1 MSDARTDVPPDPGH
15 GDDPEHGAGLRADLA
30 PEPVVRTLDGL
41 VPGTGPDGRPRP
53 DAPLVAVTGV
63 TGYVGGRLVPEL
75 LAAGYR
81 VRALARHP
89 ERLRGRPWYDD
100 VEVVAADAAEPDQI
114 RAGLEGADVA
124 YYLIHSLGTGR
135 TFEQRDRHTALV
147 FAQAAREAGV
157 GRIVYLGGLYP
168 EGEELSPHLA
178 SRTEV
183 GEILL
188 ASGVP
193 TTVLRAAVILGSGSA
208 SFEMMRYLTER
219 LPAMTVPR
227 WVQNRIQPIA
237 IRDVLRYL
245 VGSAAMPPDVSRA
258 FDIGGPDVLTYRDMM
273 QRYARIAGLPRRA
286 IVAVPVLSP
295 RLSSLWVSLVT
306 PVPGGLARPLVESL
320 VHEVVCDEHDVAR
333 YVPDPPGGLIGFDR
347 AVRLALARVQG
358 AGVTT
363 RWSSATPPGAPSDPL
378 PSDPDWAGGTLYV
391 DERRVRVDASPA
403 ALWRVVEAVG
413 GDRGWY
419 SWALAWRVRGL
430 LDRVV
435 GGPGLRRGRRDPARL
450 LLDDAVDFWR
460 VEQIVP
466 GRLLR
471 LRAEMRLPGL
481 AWLELRVEPAD
492 TSLDDDATPAVPD
505 DTPWEPAEWRRPP
518 VVFAQRALFHPHG
531 LAGQLYWWA
540 VYPFHGVVF
549 GGMQRNVARAARSAE
564 RARRDRGASDGGG
577 PTASGTTADRDV
589 APVTPGGG

>member
-1 MSDARTDVPPDPGH
+1 MTHDAARPDDAAGPG
-15 GDDPEHGAGLRADLA
+15 LA
-30 PEPVVRTLDGL
+30 PEPVATTLAGL

-81 VRALARHP
+81 VRAVARHP
-89 ERLRGRPWYDD
+89 DRLRGRPWYDD
-100 VEVVAADAAEPDQI
+100 VEVVEGDASDLDDI
-114 RAGLEGADVA
+114 RAALTGTSVA

-135 TFEQRDRHTALV
+135 SFEQRDRRTALT

-157 GRIVYLGGLYP
+157 GRIVYLGGLHP

-219 LPAMTVPR
+219 LPAMTVPT
-227 WVQNRIQPIA
+227 WVDNRIQPIA
-237 IRDVLRYL
+237 VRDVLRYL
-245 VGSAAMPPDVSRA
+245 VGSAAMPADVSRA
-258 FDIGGPDVLTYRDMM
+258 FDIGGPDVLTYREMM
-273 QRYARIAGLPRRA
+273 QHYAEIAELRRRV
-286 IVAVPVLSP
+286 IVGVPVLTP
-295 RLSSLWVSLVT
+295 RLSSHWVSLVT

-347 AVRLALARVQG
+347 AVRLALTRIREAS
-358 AGVTT
+358 VTT
-363 RWSSATPPGAPSDPL
+363 RWSSAAVPGAPSDPL
-378 PSDPDWAGGTLYV
+378 PSDPDWAGGSLYV
-391 DERRVRVDASPA
+391 DERRVDVDASPA
-403 ALWRVVEAVG
+403 ALWRVIEAVG
-413 GDRGWY
+413 GERGWF
-419 SWALAWRVRGL
+419 SWSLAWRVRGL

-435 GGPGLRRGRRDPARL
+435 GGPGLRRGRRDPSRL

-460 VEQIVP
+460 VEALEP

-481 AWLELRVEPAD
+481 AWLELRVEPSD
-492 TSLDDDATPAVPD
+492 RTHDDAGHGDGGHD
-505 DTPWEPAEWRRPP
+505 DGDAWTRPP
-518 VVFAQRALFHPHG
+518 TVFAQRALFHPHG
-531 LAGQLYWWA
+531 LAGQLYWWS

-549 GGMQRNVARAARSAE
+549 GGMQRNIARAAETAE
-564 RARRDRGASDGGG
+564 RARTDRAPNADG
-577 PTASGTTADRDV
+577 RL
-589 APVTPGGG
+589 